1 MGLGRPQ
8 PQSSSLDE
16 EELFNMAATLRRLAA
31 IFASHNLTP
40 WQLLPPLLLLL
51 QRAAD
56 TGEVP
61 PQVVVPAITCAQ
73 LHLMWQLS
81 QLPPS
86 GASEVTAGAE
96 ELQSLRGPTRS
107 FCALCQSAPERQRRR
122 REGGAPQPPE
132 VRLEALQRRRTLLA
146 AFCKLV
152 LYGVLELRAASDVF
166 KHYDTFYGD
175 FGDIVKAALVAAR
188 RMDRMEWARTVL
200 LSLQQALEELL
211 LEHGPDLRGVSAFG
225 ALRDLGRR
233 LALHFGPRPQP
244 YRTELLQIHRDGIA
258 FALQE
263 GPGGGPDG
271 APLYLPFLEV
281 LAEFSPRLLQS
292 DRALIVVVGQ
302 QPPPQPHNDLH
313 GAAGT
318 PPAPPAPPS
327 PQTSVMSS
335 IMEEEE
341 EEVTPPGGG
350 SSSGETPRERLGRLQ
365 DLFDSDILSI
375 ED

>member
-1 MGLGRPQ
+1 AFVALSDVLLVLRC
-8 PQSSSLDE
+8 
-16 EELFNMAATLRRLAA
+16 AAPPLRIVPDAALRAQLAA
-31 IFASHNLTP
+31 
-40 WQLLPPLLLLL
+40 LLLD
-51 QRAAD
+51 RVF
-56 TGEVP
+56 TP
-61 PQVVVPAITCAQ
+61 RC
-73 LHLMWQLS
+73 
-81 QLPPS
+81 
-86 GASEVTAGAE
+86 
-96 ELQSLRGPTRS
+96 
-107 FCALCQSAPERQRRR
+107 
-122 REGGAPQPPE
+122 APQPPE

-244 YRTELLQIHRDGIA
+244 YRTELLQIHR
-258 FALQE
+258 
-263 GPGGGPDG
+263 
-271 APLYLPFLEV
+271 
-281 LAEFSPRLLQS
+281 
-292 DRALIVVVGQ
+292 
-302 QPPPQPHNDLH
+302 
-313 GAAGT
+313 
-318 PPAPPAPPS
+318 
-327 PQTSVMSS
+327 